1 MRFHPQEIDKENMGS
16 TASLTSPL
24 GSTLGQAQESPST
37 RFDYIT
43 HHCGLQ
49 VGDLQIRGPL
59 SKYSSWTAEIVG
71 EEANPSL
78 DIARDE
84 QLLEKAWQKL
94 SHPNF
99 TKNWGYLNP
108 SAAPILSVGSAYQVY
123 ITRPNFEQFKTVL
136 TFVASA
142 RSVLVKYARLQSLEN
157 RNDTVVAYTADANDV
172 SRICAAVGD
181 AAGSDEAG
189 ALPGFATL
197 SQGNLSMSR
206 LRFLSD
212 VESNGQRWQRLIENA
227 MGDPQRIEEL
237 SRLARA
243 EFIHLSQLLRNG
255 ERA

>member
-1 MRFHPQEIDKENMGS
+1 M
-16 TASLTSPL
+16 TSPL
-24 GSTLGQAQESPST
+24 GSTLEQAEKSPST

-49 VGDLQIRGPL
+49 IGDFHIRGPL
-59 SKYSSWTAEIVG
+59 SKYSSWTAEIVE

-84 QLLEKAWQKL
+84 QLLENAGQKL

-99 TKNWGYLNP
+99 TKHWGYLNP
-108 SAAPILSVGSAYQVY
+108 SAATTLSGGSAYQVY
-123 ITRPNFEQFKTVL
+123 ITRPSFEQFKNVL
-136 TFVASA
+136 TFVAST

-157 RNDTVVAYTADANDV
+157 RNDTIVAYTADANDV
-172 SRICAAVGD
+172 SQICAAVGD
-181 AAGSDEAG
+181 AVTADEAG
-189 ALPGFATL
+189 SLPGFATL

-206 LRFLSD
+206 IQFLSD

-227 MGDPQRIEEL
+227 MGEPQRIEEL
-237 SRLARA
+237 SRLVCE